1 MKNVSMQGCY
11 WIMDTVNQA
20 LPDGYFDMT
29 LTYCEGE
36 KIDLKGAMA
45 YAEDAE
51 YQMSLGNPPCFEVA
65 SWRTSSGHVE
75 EFEVPE
81 EYIEEV
87 E

>member
-1 MKNVSMQGCY
+1 
-11 WIMDTVNQA
+11 
-20 LPDGYFDMT
+20 
-29 LTYCEGE
+29 
-36 KIDLKGAMA
+36 MA

-65 SWRTSSGHVE
+65 SWRTSSGRVE

-87 E
+87 G